1 MMAAINSSYGRVAHC
16 RQIPPEM
23 NVNALSFGN
32 SRLAGPPPL
41 DLPPSDRLTVPFS
54 KRKFTRHR
62 TVACSA
68 SKRLPR
74 VENPRRR
81 GVSFHNG
88 SGRDLM

>member
-1 MMAAINSSYGRVAHC
+1 MMAAINSVVRARS
-16 RQIPPEM
+16 
-23 NVNALSFGN
+23 ALQADPAGDERERFILGN

-74 VENPRRR
+74 VEIPV
-81 GVSFHNG
+81 GAGFPFG
-88 SGRDLM
+88 A